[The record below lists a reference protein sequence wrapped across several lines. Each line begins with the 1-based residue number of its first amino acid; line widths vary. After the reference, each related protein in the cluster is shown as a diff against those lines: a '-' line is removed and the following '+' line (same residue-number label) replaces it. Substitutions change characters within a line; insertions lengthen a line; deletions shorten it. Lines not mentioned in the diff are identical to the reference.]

1 MVDEQLGIFAEQA
14 VQQIL
19 VALRAERNIAHGEHA
34 VLLELFRVAAPHT
47 PEISDGLMRP
57 QSAAEAHFVERG
69 NAHAVAVG
77 RDVLGH
83 DVHRHLAQ
91 EQVGADAGCRGDAG
105 RVQHIEDDL
114 HGEFMRGQTVG
125 VQIAGHIHEH
135 LVDGV
140 DDDVLGR
147 DVFHIDGVN
156 AVAVL
161 HVIRHARRCDD
172 EIHGE
177 GGVALQFGEGERRAG
192 ELMPRG
198 IVAAAD
204 IRFPDALA
212 HLEQPS
218 AAGYAVAF
226 ERRRDGETDGLV
238 RAALVRDD
246 KSSPLSRHS
255 TEA

>member
-1 MVDEQLGIFAEQA
+1 
-14 VQQIL
+14 
-19 VALRAERNIAHGEHA
+19 
-34 VLLELFRVAAPHT
+34 
-47 PEISDGLMRP
+47 MR
-57 QSAAEAHFVERG
+57 S
-69 NAHAVAVG
+69 
-77 RDVLGH
+77 
-83 DVHRHLAQ
+83 
-91 EQVGADAGCRGDAG
+91 
-105 RVQHIEDDL
+105 
-114 HGEFMRGQTVG
+114 QTVG

-177 GGVALQFGEGERRAG
+177 GGAALQFGEGERRAG
-192 ELMPRG
+192 ELMPRS

-218 AAGYAVAF
+218 AAGNAVAF

-238 RAALVRDD
+238 RAGLVRDNKVRVERIEVTLPALHGGIKGFQVD
-246 KSSPLSRHS
+246 SKIGAVLHGYAPFRRYSFSGYHQP
-255 TEA
+255 EWQI